1 MTLDTLLAISH
12 LLTKD
17 EYHHMQHFFPHMSVL
32 AETNFNHVVERVQ
45 NNSYKFIVFLS
56 CEDTLPPTWRID
68 TLRVESPVMILLNI
82 NQADFCVIQS
92 LMDAVGLISKP
103 TSPPEQREVHPML
116 HKSLEFIEENLC
128 ENDLSLEK
136 VAASIFVS
144 RCHYSRIFKTY
155 IGVGF
160 KEFIMNKR
168 IEKAKLMLQEGT
180 SVTEVCYAVGYG
192 DLTHFGRVFKR
203 MVGINPSE
211 YLRNRKSL
219 SS

>member
-1 MTLDTLLAISH
+1 VKLDTLLAISH

-17 EYHHMQHFFPHMSVL
+17 EYQRMQQFFPHMSVL
-32 AETNFNHVVERVQ
+32 AETNFNHVMELVQ
-45 NNSYKFIVFLS
+45 NNAYKLIVFLT
-56 CEDTLPPTWRID
+56 CEDTLPPTWRLD
-68 TLRVESPVMILLNI
+68 KLQVESPVMILLNMS
-82 NQADFCVIQS
+82 QADMYVLQS
-92 LMDAVGLISKP
+92 LMDSVGLISKP
-103 TSPPEQREVHPML
+103 SSPPEQQEIHPML

-136 VAASIFVS
+136 VAASIYVS

-155 IGVGF
+155 LGIGF

-168 IEKAKLMLQEGT
+168 IQKAKLMLQEGT